1 MFPGTPRRTSD
12 HAVGLQPRSSDNE
25 EHIRRALGRLLHVDD
40 HERLAT
46 WSDWLQHA
54 ERPDV
59 ASLSSRERRLIR
71 MLLVQLLDR
80 TVTLMT
86 LGEGAC
92 QATSGFD
99 PRTTNHI
106 LLFAASQCR

>member
-1 MFPGTPRRTSD
+1 
-12 HAVGLQPRSSDNE
+12 
-25 EHIRRALGRLLHVDD
+25 
-40 HERLAT
+40 
-46 WSDWLQHA
+46 
-54 ERPDV
+54 
-59 ASLSSRERRLIR
+59 

-106 LLFAASQCR
+106 LLFARLNADERAFVFLGPATYVSHVGELPMAITWRLKHALPGDLFQQFAAAVA